1 MKPIEYYNKVFSL
14 LEEHH
19 RWFQE
24 SIPLIASENIPSPA
38 VREAI
43 TSDFG
48 NRYAE
53 GFPKERVYAGCRYI
67 DEVELLCMEMAREL
81 FKAEY
86 ADVRPVSGVN
96 ANIAVYTAFTQP
108 NDVMMSLSIASG
120 GHISFG
126 KKQFSGTAGSVK
138 NLEIEYFPF
147 DYESMNIDV
156 EATKAK
162 IDERL
167 KANQSMPRLVMFGGS
182 VLPFPHPVKEL
193 TEFFHEHGATV
204 CYDAAHVAGLIGGGQ
219 FQDPLQEGVDVMTIS
234 THKTLFGPQG
244 GAILSKAIHQEALKK
259 AVFPATV
266 SNHHLHHVAG
276 KAVAFAEMLEFGKD
290 YARQVV
296 VNAQTLAQELY
307 DRGFKVLGK
316 KNGFTRSHVL
326 IVDVSEIAYG
336 SVIERLLE
344 DSNIILNR
352 NLLPYDI
359 KFGRHYNTTGG
370 IRIGVQECTR
380 LGMKRDEMR
389 QIAEFIERLVLKKED
404 KDRIRRE
411 VAEFRK
417 RFQKVHYAF
426 QTAKEAYEYLKIRS

>member
-1 MKPIEYYNKVFSL
+1 MKPIDYYNKVFSL

-19 RWFQE
+19 RWFQQ
-24 SIPLIASENIPSPA
+24 SIPLIASENVPSPA

-43 TSDFG
+43 ASDFG

-53 GFPKERVYAGCRYI
+53 GFPRERVYAGCRYI
-67 DEVELLCMEMAREL
+67 DEVELLCMEMARSL
-81 FKAEY
+81 FGAEY

-108 NDVMMSLSIASG
+108 NDIMMSLSIASG

-147 DYESMNIDV
+147 DYEVMNIDV
-156 EATKAK
+156 EATKTK
-162 IDERL
+162 ILERV
-167 KANQSMPRLVMFGGS
+167 KANQALPKLVMFGGS

-193 TEFFHEHGATV
+193 TEFFRQYGSV
-204 CYDAAHVAGLIGGGQ
+204 ICYDAAHVAGLIAGGQ
-219 FQDPLQEGVDVMTIS
+219 LQDPIKEGVDVMTMS

-244 GAILSKAIHQEALKK
+244 GAILSKAEHQEALKK

-276 KAVAFAEMLEFGKD
+276 KAIAFAEMLEFGRE
-290 YARQVV
+290 YAKQIVA
-296 VNAQTLAQELY
+296 NSQFLAQELCNK
-307 DRGFKVLGK
+307 GFNVLGK
-316 KNGFTRSHVL
+316 KSGFTKSHVL

-336 SVIERLLE
+336 SEIERLLE
-344 DSNIILNR
+344 NSNIILNR

-359 KFGRHYNTTGG
+359 KFGRHFDTTGG
-370 IRIGVQECTR
+370 IRMGVQECTR
-380 LGMKRDEMR
+380 LGMKNGEMK
-389 QIAEFIERLVLKKED
+389 QIAEFIERLVLKKENPD
-404 KDRIRRE
+404 KIRSE
-411 VAEFRK
+411 VTEFRK
-417 RFQKVHYAF
+417 GFQKIHYAF
-426 QTAKEAYEYLKIRS
+426 ETATEAYEYLKIRS

>member
-19 RWFQE
+19 RWFQQ

-38 VREAI
+38 VREAVA
-43 TSDFG
+43 SDLG

-108 NDVMMSLSIASG
+108 SDVMMSLSIASG

-147 DYESMNIDV
+147 DYETMNIDV

-167 KANQSMPRLVMFGGS
+167 KANQPLPRLVMFGGS
-182 VLPFPHPVKEL
+182 VLPFP
-193 TEFFHEHGATV
+193 
-204 CYDAAHVAGLIGGGQ
+204 
-219 FQDPLQEGVDVMTIS
+219 
-234 THKTLFGPQG
+234 
-244 GAILSKAIHQEALKK
+244 
-259 AVFPATV
+259 
-266 SNHHLHHVAG
+266 
-276 KAVAFAEMLEFGKD
+276 
-290 YARQVV
+290 
-296 VNAQTLAQELY
+296 
-307 DRGFKVLGK
+307 
-316 KNGFTRSHVL
+316 
-326 IVDVSEIAYG
+326 
-336 SVIERLLE
+336 
-344 DSNIILNR
+344 
-352 NLLPYDI
+352 
-359 KFGRHYNTTGG
+359 
-370 IRIGVQECTR
+370 
-380 LGMKRDEMR
+380 
-389 QIAEFIERLVLKKED
+389 
-404 KDRIRRE
+404 
-411 VAEFRK
+411 
-417 RFQKVHYAF
+417 
-426 QTAKEAYEYLKIRS
+426 

>member
-1 MKPIEYYNKVFSL
+1 MKPIDYYNKVFSL

-19 RWFQE
+19 RWFQQ
-24 SIPLIASENIPSPA
+24 SIPLIASENVPSPA

-43 TSDFG
+43 ASDFG

-53 GFPKERVYAGCRYI
+53 GFPRERVYAGCRYI
-67 DEVELLCMEMAREL
+67 DEVELLCMEMARNL
-81 FKAEY
+81 FGAEY

-108 NDVMMSLSIASG
+108 NDIMMSLSIASG

-147 DYESMNIDV
+147 DYEVMNIDV
-156 EATKAK
+156 EATKTK
-162 IDERL
+162 ILERV
-167 KANQSMPRLVMFGGS
+167 KANQALPKLVMFGGS

-193 TEFFHEHGATV
+193 TEFFRQYGSV
-204 CYDAAHVAGLIGGGQ
+204 ICYDAAHVAGLIAGGQ
-219 FQDPLQEGVDVMTIS
+219 LQDPIKEGVDVMTMS

-244 GAILSKAIHQEALKK
+244 GAILSKAEHQEALKK

-276 KAVAFAEMLEFGKD
+276 KAIAFAEMLEFGRE
-290 YARQVV
+290 YAKQIVA
-296 VNAQTLAQELY
+296 NSQALAQELCNK
-307 DRGFKVLGK
+307 GFNVLGK
-316 KNGFTRSHVL
+316 KSGFTKSHVL

-336 SVIERLLE
+336 SEIERLLE
-344 DSNIILNR
+344 NSNIILNR

-359 KFGRHYNTTGG
+359 KFGRHFDTTGG
-370 IRIGVQECTR
+370 IRMGVQECTR
-380 LGMKRDEMR
+380 LGMKNGEMK
-389 QIAEFIERLVLKKED
+389 QIAEFIERLVLKKENPD
-404 KDRIRRE
+404 KIRSE
-411 VAEFRK
+411 VTEFRK
-417 RFQKVHYAF
+417 GFQKIHYAF
-426 QTAKEAYEYLKIRS
+426 ETATEAYEYLKIRS

>member
-1 MKPIEYYNKVFSL
+1 MKPIEYYNKVFNL
-14 LEEHH
+14 LEDHH
-19 RWFQE
+19 KWFQQ

-43 TSDFG
+43 ASDFG

-53 GFPKERVYAGCRYI
+53 GFPKERVYAGCKYI
-67 DEVELLCMEMAREL
+67 DEVELLCMEMMREL
-81 FKAEY
+81 FGAEY

-96 ANIAVYTAFTQP
+96 ANIAVYTAFTKP
-108 NDVMMSLSIASG
+108 YDIMMSLSIASG

-126 KKQFSGTAGSVK
+126 KSKFFGTAGSVK

-147 DYESMNIDV
+147 DYETMNIKV
-156 EATKAK
+156 EETKTK
-162 IDERL
+162 ILEMKKENKKL
-167 KANQSMPRLVMFGGS
+167 PKLVMFGGS

-193 TEFFHEHGATV
+193 TEFFHEHEATV
-204 CYDAAHVAGLIGGGQ
+204 CYDAAHVAGLVGGGQ
-219 FQDPLQEGVDVMTIS
+219 FQDPLKEGVDVMTLS

-244 GAILSKAIHQEALKK
+244 GAILSKAIHQDTLKK
-259 AVFPATV
+259 TVFPATV

-276 KAVAFAEMLEFGKD
+276 KAIALAEMLEFGKE
-290 YARQVV
+290 YTKQVV
-296 VNAQTLAQELY
+296 TNSQALAQTLN
-307 DRGFKVLGK
+307 DKGFNVLGK
-316 KNGFTRSHVL
+316 KNGFTKSHVL

-336 SVIERLLE
+336 SDIERMLE

-359 KFGRHYNTTGG
+359 KFGRHYDTTGG

-380 LGMKRDEMR
+380 LGMKTEEMK

-404 KDRIRRE
+404 QNKVRNDVI
-411 VAEFRK
+411 EFRK
-417 RFQKVHYAF
+417 DFQKVHYAF
-426 QTAKEAYEYLKIRS
+426 ETATEAYQYLKMRA

>member
-1 MKPIEYYNKVFSL
+1 MKPIDYYNKVFSL

-19 RWFQE
+19 KWFQQ
-24 SIPLIASENIPSPA
+24 SIPLIASENVPSPA

-43 TSDFG
+43 ASDFG

-53 GFPKERVYAGCRYI
+53 GFPRERVYAGCRYI
-67 DEVELLCMEMAREL
+67 DEVELLCMEMARNL
-81 FKAEY
+81 FGAEY

-108 NDVMMSLSIASG
+108 NDIMMSLSIASG

-147 DYESMNIDV
+147 DYEVMNIDV
-156 EATKAK
+156 EATKTK
-162 IDERL
+162 ILERV
-167 KANQSMPRLVMFGGS
+167 KANQPLPKLVMFGGS

-193 TEFFHEHGATV
+193 TEFFRQYGSAI
-204 CYDAAHVAGLIGGGQ
+204 CYDAAHVAGLIAGGQ
-219 FQDPLQEGVDVMTIS
+219 LQDPIKEGVDVMTLS

-244 GAILSKAIHQEALKK
+244 GAILSKAEHQEALKK

-276 KAVAFAEMLEFGKD
+276 KAIALAEMLEFGRE
-290 YARQVV
+290 YAKQVV
-296 VNAQTLAQELY
+296 ANSQALAQELCNK
-307 DRGFKVLGK
+307 GFNVLGK
-316 KNGFTRSHVL
+316 KNGFTKSHVL

-336 SVIERLLE
+336 SEIERLLE
-344 DSNIILNR
+344 NSNIILNR

-359 KFGRHYNTTGG
+359 KFGRHFDTTGG
-370 IRIGVQECTR
+370 IRMGVQECTR
-380 LGMKRDEMR
+380 LGMKTGEMK
-389 QIAEFIERLVLKKED
+389 QIAEFIERLVLKKENPD
-404 KDRIRRE
+404 KIRSQ
-411 VAEFRK
+411 VTEFRK
-417 RFQKVHYAF
+417 GFQKIHYAF
-426 QTAKEAYEYLKIRS
+426 ETATEAYEYLKIRS

>member
-1 MKPIEYYNKVFSL
+1 MRPIEYYNKVFSL

-19 RWFQE
+19 RWFQQ
-24 SIPLIASENIPSPA
+24 SIPLIASENVPSPA

-43 TSDFG
+43 ISDFG

-81 FKAEY
+81 FGAEY

-108 NDVMMSLSIASG
+108 SDIMMSLSIASG

-147 DYESMNIDV
+147 DHEVMNIDV

-162 IDERL
+162 IAERL
-167 KANQSMPRLVMFGGS
+167 KANQPLPKLIMFGGS

-193 TEFFHEHGATV
+193 TEFFREHGAVV

-219 FQDPLQEGVDVMTIS
+219 FQDPLREGVDVMTVS

-244 GAILSKAIHQEALKK
+244 GAILSKAIHQDGLKK

-276 KAVAFAEMLEFGKD
+276 KAIALAEMLEFGKD

-296 VNAQTLAQELY
+296 TNAQALAQELY
-307 DRGFKVLGK
+307 NKGFKVLGK

-359 KFGRHYNTTGG
+359 KFGRHYDTTGG
-370 IRIGVQECTR
+370 IRLGVQECTR
-380 LGMKRDEMR
+380 LGMKTGEMK

-404 KDRIRRE
+404 KNKVRNEI
-411 VAEFRK
+411 VEFRK
-417 RFQKVHYAF
+417 GFQKVHYAF
-426 QTAKEAYEYLKIRS
+426 ETATEAYQYLRIRS

>member
-1 MKPIEYYNKVFSL
+1 
-14 LEEHH
+14 
-19 RWFQE
+19 
-24 SIPLIASENIPSPA
+24 
-38 VREAI
+38 
-43 TSDFG
+43 
-48 NRYAE
+48 
-53 GFPKERVYAGCRYI
+53 
-67 DEVELLCMEMAREL
+67 MEMAREL
-81 FKAEY
+81 FGAEY

-96 ANIAVYTAFTQP
+96 ANIAVYTTFTQP
-108 NDVMMSLSIASG
+108 NDIMMSLSIASG

-147 DYESMNIDV
+147 DHEAMNIDV

-162 IDERL
+162 IAERV
-167 KANQSMPRLVMFGGS
+167 KSNQPLPKLVMFGGS

-193 TEFFHEHGATV
+193 TEFFRGHGAVV
-204 CYDAAHVAGLIGGGQ
+204 CYDAAHVAGLIGKGQ
-219 FQDPLQEGVDVMTIS
+219 FQDPLREGVDVMTIS

-244 GAILSKAIHQEALKK
+244 GAILSKAVHQDGLKK

-276 KAVAFAEMLEFGKD
+276 KAIALAEMLEFGKD

-296 VNAQTLAQELY
+296 TNAQALAQELY
-307 DRGFKVLGK
+307 NKGFKVLGK

-359 KFGRHYNTTGG
+359 KFGRHYDTTGG
-370 IRIGVQECTR
+370 IRLGVQECTR
-380 LGMKRDEMR
+380 LGMKTGEMK

-404 KDRIRRE
+404 KNKVRNE
-411 VAEFRK
+411 VVEFRK
-417 RFQKVHYAF
+417 GFQKVHYAF
-426 QTAKEAYEYLKIRS
+426 ETAIEAYQYLKIRS